1 MKKYILTLFTLLFA
15 FSVAISQ
22 TSIQLT
28 NTSTGLVIANNSSV
42 LEDVVTGGQS
52 HVYLQLQNTSS
63 SSVTYAV
70 KKTEVVINAGAD
82 AYFCWGG
89 QCFPTT
95 TTLTP
100 SANYKTLAAGEVY
113 APQSFYY
120 DENVAAGYSEI
131 KYEIYNINNPNDA
144 IVFTFK
150 FNPSL
155 TSIKYNSSTIVS
167 ISDIYPNPAVNKA
180 QLLINSNSGGS
191 NATINITNAL
201 GSVVISKNMELS
213 LGKNAV
219 VLDTES
225 LSSGV
230 YFATILTNN
239 TKTIKKFTIN
249 K

>member
-1 MKKYILTLFTLLFA
+1 MKKNILTIFTLLFA
-15 FSVAISQ
+15 FSVAIGQ

-28 NTSTGLVIANNSSV
+28 NTSTGLAITNNSSI

-70 KKTEVVINAGAD
+70 KKMEVVLNSGAD

-100 SANYKTLAAGEVY
+100 AANYKTLAAGEVY

-131 KYEIYNINNPNDA
+131 NYEIYNINNLNDA
-144 IVFTFK
+144 ITFTFK
-150 FNPSL
+150 FNPTLL
-155 TSIKYNSSTIVS
+155 TVKENSNLFTS
-167 ISDIYPNPAVNKA
+167 ISDVYPNPSSSKA
-180 QLLINSNSGGS
+180 QRIVNSKINSNNVTVS
-191 NATINITNAL
+191 ITNAL
-201 GSVVISKNMELS
+201 GSVVSLKNIQLTA
-213 LGKNAV
+213 GKNNIQLDSENLNSGIYFTTITSGTNK
-219 VLDTES
+219 VL
-225 LSSGV
+225 
-230 YFATILTNN
+230 
-239 TKTIKKFTIN
+239 KKFTIN

>member
-1 MKKYILTLFTLLFA
+1 MKKLILI
-15 FSVAISQ
+15 ISSLIIGLSNLNAQ
-22 TSIQLT
+22 TSIELT
-28 NTSTGLVIANNSSV
+28 NNSTGLLITNNSSI
-42 LEDVVTGGQS
+42 LEDVATGGQS
-52 HVYLQLQNTSS
+52 HVYIQLKNISS

-70 KKTEVVINAGAD
+70 KKTEVVINSGAD

-95 TTLTP
+95 TTITP
-100 SANYKTLAAGEVY
+100 VANYKTLLAGEVY

-144 IVFTFK
+144 ITFTFK
-150 FNPSL
+150 FNP
-155 TSIKYNSSTIVS
+155 TTTFIKNNSSSFSS
-167 ISDIYPNPAVNKA
+167 ISDVYPNPAANKA
-180 QLLINSNSGGS
+180 QLIINCNSIGN
-191 NATINITNAL
+191 NAVINITNAL
-201 GSVVISKNMELS
+201 GSIVISKNIELS

-219 VLDTES
+219 VLDIES
-225 LSSGV
+225 LNAGI

-239 TKTIKKFTIN
+239 VKTIKKFTIN

>member
-1 MKKYILTLFTLLFA
+1 MKKNILTIFTLLFA
-15 FSVAISQ
+15 FSVAIGQ

-28 NTSTGLVIANNSSV
+28 NTSTGLAIANNSSV

-70 KKTEVVINAGAD
+70 KKTEVVLNSGAD

-100 SANYKTLAAGEVY
+100 AANYKTLAAGEVY

-131 KYEIYNINNPNDA
+131 KYEIYNITNPNDA
-144 IVFTFK
+144 ITFTFK
-150 FNPSL
+150 
-155 TSIKYNSSTIVS
+155 
-167 ISDIYPNPAVNKA
+167 
-180 QLLINSNSGGS
+180 
-191 NATINITNAL
+191 
-201 GSVVISKNMELS
+201 
-213 LGKNAV
+213 
-219 VLDTES
+219 
-225 LSSGV
+225 
-230 YFATILTNN
+230 
-239 TKTIKKFTIN
+239 
-249 K
+249 